1 MKFTGNLSEAKAYY
15 KAMLT
20 SRIVDEVEESLIG
33 KGEAFFSVS
42 GAGHESSALL
52 NPHLIAEDWL
62 YLHYRDKA
70 LMLARGLKPVDFFLG
85 LLCRDTS
92 HSRGRQMSA
101 HLSSRDLN
109 IVSLAAPMGNN
120 ALHSC
125 GTAHTIKDQPEM
137 PIVVHSMGD
146 GTTQQGEVLEA
157 LAEAA
162 RSSLPLLFL
171 IHDNELAISTST
183 KGKTFFKLPNGE
195 EPKEFIGI
203 PIRHTDGWDAGAAAQ
218 TMKEAVEYVREQ
230 RKPLIVIMKCKR
242 LCDHTNADN
251 QEVYIEQDE
260 LETFRT
266 KFDPILN
273 MRAELLERGMDE
285 AKLAAEEAQLRAKIA
300 QEAEQALDAPEP
312 EAMYEAARPL
322 LPRLTDPSQ
331 EYTGEP
337 QAEGSGLTMLESIR
351 EVLRHKLQTDKRV
364 LLYGEDIEDPKG
376 DVFGITRT
384 LTKEAPE
391 RVINSPLTESTVV
404 GVAIGRALAGERPVA
419 FLQFADFYP
428 PAFNQII
435 SELATYYWRTDGQW
449 ECPVIVMITCGGYRP
464 GLGPFHAQTMDSI
477 SAHIPGVDVLMPST
491 AGDAAALLNSA
502 FESGRPT
509 LFFYPKNLLND
520 RARTTDGVVKNHL
533 AALGKATIRKE
544 GEHLTIVGW
553 GNTVPTAEKVAE
565 LLAQSG
571 KTAEVIDLRSLMP
584 WDEQTVVESVRKTGH
599 LLVIHEDNKTCGF
612 GAEVLATVM
621 EHLPGE
627 PIKARRVVRADTHI
641 PCHFPSQLEILPSVK
656 RATEVACELLGL
668 KIDWQ
673 QTAVKSA
680 DGVMDLIALG
690 SSPSDERITILEW
703 AKKVGDDVKEGELLV
718 DVEADKAV
726 FEYPAPATGKLI
738 AINAENGSSVPVGT
752 VVGQIAT
759 DAKVRAKAITREIV
773 PPAVITVTDASNQP
787 KANASQSV
795 AVFLN
800 NVVNVP
806 GSRIVSNEEA
816 GKAAGV
822 DSEFISSRTG
832 IESRFWISEGESPIT
847 LGRDALQ
854 KLLTTESLTID
865 EIDLVIC
872 CTGTAPY
879 ATPSLA
885 CMILGSLPEPDKS
898 NTYAYDI
905 SAACSGYVFALQQAY
920 DFLSNQPSGKVV
932 IVTSEVLSN
941 RLELADPTTAIIFGD
956 AATASLLTAGDAKK
970 PGKGQHLL
978 LQRPICGTD
987 PDRDMDLV
995 VPSAIGEEKI
1005 TMEGKSVFAHGV
1017 RRMSAVAKKA
1027 CEASGLTPADVKT
1040 FIPHQANQRI
1050 LDAVAKRMGV
1060 GNEIVYSNIA
1070 RFGNTSS
1077 STIPICLS
1085 ELMHA
1090 NKLPGV
1096 TLLSAFGGG
1105 FTWGGAVI
1113 VNQKG

>member
-20 SRIVDEVEESLIG
+20 SRIVDELEESLIG

-42 GAGHESSALL
+42 GAGHEASVLL
-52 NPHLIAEDWL
+52 NAHLIAEDWL

-70 LMLARGLKPVDFFLG
+70 LMMARGLKPLDFFLG

-101 HLSSRDLN
+101 HLSSRELN

-162 RSSLPLLFL
+162 RSSLPVLFL
-171 IHDNELAISTST
+171 IHDNELAISTTT
-183 KGKTFFKLPNGE
+183 KGKTFFKLPNDE

-203 PIRHTDGWDAGAAAQ
+203 PIHHTDGWDAGAAAK

-230 RKPLIVIMKCKR
+230 RKPLIVVMKCKR

-251 QEVYIEQDE
+251 QEVYIEPED

-266 KFDPILN
+266 KYDPIIN
-273 MRAELLERGMDE
+273 MRAELLERGLDE
-285 AKLAAEEAQLRAKIA
+285 AKLAAEEDQLRAKIA
-300 QEAEQALDAPEP
+300 LEAEQALDATEP
-312 EAMYEAARPL
+312 ETMYDAARPL
-322 LPRLTDPSQ
+322 LPRLTDPAQ
-331 EYTGEP
+331 EFTGTM
-337 QAEGSGLTMLESIR
+337 QDEGSGLTMLESIR
-351 EVLRHKLQTDKRV
+351 EVLRYRLQTDERV
-364 LLYGEDIEDPKG
+364 LLYGEDIQDPKG

-384 LTKEAPE
+384 LTKEAPT
-391 RVINSPLTESTVV
+391 RVINSPLTESTVI

-435 SELATYYWRTDGQW
+435 SELATYWWRTDGQW

-464 GLGPFHAQTMDSI
+464 GLGPFHAQTMESI

-520 RARTTDGVVKNHL
+520 RARTTDGIVKNHL
-533 AALGKATIRKE
+533 AALGKATIRQE
-544 GEHLTIVGW
+544 GDHLTIVGW
-553 GNTVPTAEKVAE
+553 GNTVPTAEKVAD

-584 WDEQTVVESVRKTGH
+584 WDEKTVVESVRKTGH

-673 QTAVKSA
+673 ATTVKSA
-680 DGVMDLIALG
+680 EGVMDLVAFG
-690 SSPSDERITILEW
+690 SSPSDERITLLEW

-738 AINAENGSSVPVGT
+738 AIHSGNGESVPVGT

-773 PPAVITVTDASNQP
+773 PPAVITVSEAAIQP
-787 KANASQSV
+787 KLSTNQKITV
-795 AVFLN
+795 YLN
-800 NVVNVP
+800 NVVSIP
-806 GSRIVSNEEA
+806 GSRIVCNEEA

-832 IESRFWISEGESPIT
+832 IESRFWIAGEESTIT

-854 KLLTTESLTID
+854 KLLKAEGLCMD
-865 EIDLVIC
+865 DIDLVIC

-885 CMILGSLPEPDKS
+885 CMILGALDEPDTT
-898 NTYAYDI
+898 NTHAYDI
-905 SAACSGYVFALQQAY
+905 SAACSGYVFGLQQAH
-920 DFLSNQPSGKVV
+920 DFLNQQPTGRVV
-932 IVTSEVLSN
+932 VLTSEVLSN
-941 RLELADPTTAIIFGD
+941 RLEPSDPTTSIIFGD
-956 AATASLLTAGDAKK
+956 AATATLVTASAGKK
-970 PGKGQHLL
+970 PGKGQRFQLH
-978 LQRPICGTD
+978 RPLCGTD
-987 PDRDMDLV
+987 PDRNLDLV
-995 VPSAIGEEKI
+995 VPAAIGNDKI

-1027 CEASGLTPADVKT
+1027 CEASNLTPADVKT

-1060 GNEIVYSNIA
+1060 GNEVVYSNIA

-1085 ELMHA
+1085 ELLEA
-1090 NKLPGV
+1090 NNLPGV

-1113 VNQKG
+1113 VNEEG

>member
-1 MKFTGNLSEAKAYY
+1 MKFTGNLSEAKAYH

-52 NPHLIAEDWL
+52 NNHLIAEDWL

-70 LMLARGLKPVDFFLG
+70 LMLARGLKPLDFFLG
-85 LLCRDTS
+85 LLCRDSS

-101 HLSSRDLN
+101 HLSNRELN
-109 IVSLAAPMGNN
+109 IVSLSAPMGNN

-125 GTAHTIKDQPEM
+125 GTAHTIKNQPEM
-137 PIVVHSMGD
+137 PIVVHSLGD
-146 GTTQQGEVLEA
+146 GTTQQGEVFEA

-171 IHDNELAISTST
+171 IHDNELAISTTT
-183 KGKTFFKLPNGE
+183 KGKTFFTLTNGD
-195 EPKEFIGI
+195 EPADFMGI
-203 PIRHTDGWDAGAAAQ
+203 PIHRTQGWDAGAAAK
-218 TMKEAVEYVREQ
+218 TLKEAVEYVREE
-230 RKPLIVIMKCKR
+230 RKPLIVILQCKR

-251 QEVYIEQDE
+251 QDVYVESTL

-266 KFDPILN
+266 EFDPLIN
-273 MRAELLERGMDE
+273 MRKELLERGMDE
-285 AKLAAEEAQLRAKIA
+285 AKLAAEESQLRAKINA
-300 QEAEQALDAPEP
+300 EAEQALDAPEP
-312 EAMYEAARPL
+312 ETMYEAARPL
-322 LPRLTDPSQ
+322 LPRLTDRAQ
-331 EYTGEP
+331 EFTGKAQP
-337 QAEGSGLTMLESIR
+337 EGSGLTMLEAIR
-351 EVLRHKLQTDKRV
+351 EVLRHQLQTDKRV
-364 LLYGEDIEDPKG
+364 VLYGEDIQDPKG

-384 LTKEAPE
+384 LTKEAPD
-391 RVINSPLTESTVV
+391 RVLNSPLSESTVV
-404 GVAIGRALAGERPVA
+404 GVSIGRALAGEKPVA

-428 PAFNQII
+428 AAFNQIMC
-435 SELATYYWRTDGQW
+435 ELSSYWWRTDGQW

-464 GLGPFHAQTMDSI
+464 GLGPFHAQTMESI
-477 SAHIPGVDVLMPST
+477 SAHIPGVDVMMPST

-502 FESGRPT
+502 FASGRPT

-520 RARTTDGVVKNHL
+520 RARTTDSSVKNHL
-533 AALGKATIRKE
+533 AAVGKASLRRE
-544 GEHLTIVGW
+544 GNDLTIVGW

-565 LLAQSG
+565 ILSHSG
-571 KTAEVIDLRSLMP
+571 KSSDVIDLRSLMP
-584 WDEQTVVESVRKTGH
+584 WDHETVVESVRKTGH

-621 EHLPGE
+621 EELPGE

-641 PCHFPSQLEILPSVK
+641 PCHFPSQLEILPSVR
-656 RATEVACELLGL
+656 RATDVACELLGL
-668 KIDWQ
+668 AIEWK
-673 QTAVKSA
+673 QTTATAA

-738 AINAENGSSVPVGT
+738 AIHAANGESVPVGT

-759 DAKVRAKAITREIV
+759 DAKVRTKAITREVV
-773 PPAVITVTDASNQP
+773 PTAIITAGDASAAPQTSR
-787 KANASQSV
+787 SQSV
-795 AVFLN
+795 SVYLN

-816 GKAAGV
+816 GRAAGV

-832 IESRFWISEGESPIT
+832 IESRFWVAEGETPIT
-847 LGRDALQ
+847 LGRDAIH
-854 KLLTTESLTID
+854 KLLIAEELTMAD
-865 EIDLVIC
+865 IDLVIC
-872 CTGTAPY
+872 CTTTSPY

-885 CMILGSLPEPDKS
+885 CMILGSLPTPDTT
-898 NTYAYDI
+898 NTHAYDI
-905 SAACSGYVFALQQAY
+905 SAACSGYLFALQQAH
-920 DFLSNQPSGKVV
+920 DFLKVQPTGRVV
-932 IVTSEVLSN
+932 IVTSEVLSD
-941 RLELADPTTAIIFGD
+941 RLDPADPTTAIIFGD
-956 AATASLLTAGDAKK
+956 AATASLITASDSRK
-970 PGKGQHLL
+970 PGKGQYLELH
-978 LQRPICGTD
+978 RPICGTD
-987 PDRDMDLV
+987 PDIKMDLV
-995 VPSAIGEEKI
+995 VPVDLGSKKI

-1027 CEASGLTPADVKT
+1027 CEASGIAQTDVNT

-1060 GNEIVYSNIA
+1060 DNEVVYSNIA

-1085 ELMHA
+1085 ELLEA
-1090 NKLPGV
+1090 NKLSGV

-1113 VNQKG
+1113 VNKS